1 MAGFFRLYL
10 IHSLKKGMKYEGP
23 HLGIKELNVE
33 DRPREKLNLVGKDL
47 LGVDELLA
55 ILIHSGIPN
64 KSALQLANE
73 LLNSIGGNLSTLG
86 RFSLSDFM
94 KFKGLGKSKATM
106 LVAAM
111 ELGRRRM
118 SYEASQAIQV
128 IQSSKDAYRL
138 FHPHLF
144 DLNHEEFWVMHL
156 NRASSVLKL
165 QRLSMGGV
173 AGTSVDLKL
182 LFKSALD
189 TISSSLIIAHNHPSG
204 QLKPSKADRELTQR
218 IVEAGKML
226 DIQILDHVII
236 TAQGYF
242 SFADEGCL

>member
-1 MAGFFRLYL
+1 
-10 IHSLKKGMKYEGP
+10 MKYEGP
-23 HLGIKELNVE
+23 SFTIKELKVE

-64 KSALQLANE
+64 KSALQMANE

-86 RFSLSDFM
+86 RFSLHDFM
-94 KFKGLGKSKATM
+94 KFKGMGKAKATM

-118 SYEASQAIQV
+118 SYEASQAVQV

-156 NRASSVLKL
+156 NRASSLLKM

-226 DIQILDHVII
+226 DIQILDHLII